1 MKTTGNPLILAARC
15 SCDIAVWP
23 FGTKPA
29 MTNVVVTARIL
40 SRRYEN
46 DNAFT

>member
-1 MKTTGNPLILAARC
+1 
-15 SCDIAVWP
+15 
-23 FGTKPA
+23 

-46 DNAFT
+46 DNAFNVKTWLNNKGLLFQGGKGCWS